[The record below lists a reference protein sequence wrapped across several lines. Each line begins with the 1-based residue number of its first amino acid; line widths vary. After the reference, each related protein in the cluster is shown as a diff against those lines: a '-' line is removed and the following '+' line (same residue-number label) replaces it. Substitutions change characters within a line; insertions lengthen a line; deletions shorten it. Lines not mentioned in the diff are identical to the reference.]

1 MWKGISGLITLFLIS
16 LFLTQEEQGYW
27 FTMASIAALMMFA
40 DLGFFTITLQF
51 SAHEFAYLKFEKNSV
66 VGDEEHRRRLAS
78 LFVFCLRWVILM
90 VSVAFPVI
98 LVLGLI
104 FISRKSTDVHWVAPW
119 IVYTA
124 GTTLTFLT
132 SALLYFIEG
141 CDSVAAIQKIRLF
154 TAVLAA
160 VLLWGV
166 LGLGWGLHAL
176 SISVLGSAL
185 FASCVILRGYGRLFL
200 DLIGVSRAHRYAW
213 KEQFFGLLW
222 KYALS
227 WSSGYFIFQIYTPL
241 MFQFHGP
248 VEAGKV
254 GLSITLWMGVFS
266 VASAWIYAVTPQ
278 LNMYV
283 SQSDWRNLDALF
295 TKHLMLSVV
304 TFLTCGAAVLACTHI
319 LKGRLAL
326 IDRLVSMT
334 SMSLLAAAWFF
345 QLIVSSLAVYLRAHK
360 QEPLVFPS
368 IVSAIYVA
376 ATTAVCAEYLD
387 ARYFFLGWL
396 SSCIWGVPWVFYI
409 FLTKRRSWQHA

>member
-1 MWKGISGLITLFLIS
+1 MWKGVSGLVTLFLIP

-51 SAHEFAYLKFEKNSV
+51 SAHEFAYLKFEKNNV

-78 LFVFCLRWVILM
+78 LFVFCLRWVFLL

-98 LVLGLI
+98 LVVGLI
-104 FISRKSTDVHWVAPW
+104 FVSSKPTDIHWVVPW
-119 IVYTA
+119 MAYLTGTA
-124 GTTLTFLT
+124 LTFLT
-132 SALLYFIEG
+132 SAVLYFIEG
-141 CDSVAAIQKIRLF
+141 CDSVAAIQKIRLL

-160 VLLWGV
+160 VLLWCI
-166 LGLGWGLHAL
+166 LRLGWGLHAL
-176 SISVLGSAL
+176 SISVLISAL
-185 FASCVILRGYGRLFL
+185 FASFVLLRSYGRLFL
-200 DLIGVSRAHRYAW
+200 NLIATARAHRYVW

-222 KYALS
+222 KYAVS
-227 WSSGYFIFQIYTPL
+227 WSAGFFIFQIYTPL

-283 SQSDWRNLDALF
+283 SQSDWGNLDALF
-295 TKHLMLSVV
+295 TKHLVLSAV
-304 TFLTCGAAVLACTHI
+304 TFLACGAAVLVCMHI

-326 IDRLVSMT
+326 IHRLVSMT

-345 QLIVSSLAVYLRAHK
+345 QLIVSSLAIYLRAHK
-360 QEPLVFPS
+360 REPLVVPS
-368 IVSAIYVA
+368 V
-376 ATTAVCAEYLD
+376 TTAVYAAVTTLLCARYLNTN
-387 ARYFFLGWL
+387 YFFLGYL
-396 SSCIWGVPWVFYI
+396 SSYVWGIPWVLYI
-409 FLTKRRSWQHA
+409 FSTRKKAWQAA